1 MVPGSTNS
9 RRWKYVVLVNIGRI
23 YVGTQSDA
31 GVSIL
36 EVEGVVAPQKDVVCC
51 SGEERGEGYAN
62 ERLFIRTFVVRK

>member
-9 RRWKYVVLVNIGRI
+9 RRWKYVVSVNIGRI

-36 EVEGVVAPQKDVVCC
+36 DLEGVVATQKDVVCWP
-51 SGEERGEGYAN
+51 GEER
-62 ERLFIRTFVVRK
+62 RIRGRKIVYSYSFVVRK